1 MLSYQPN
8 PSISLA
14 FHSTEQA
21 KADPPVPPSVF
32 GNDEAFTLSEL
43 LLSLMESAPVDN
55 VDASS
60 RPREASLWF
69 PSDRHSATFFEYVG
83 FDDEFAYRTWV
94 TQIAVIRLLLRAF
107 DIRVRVNTLDTQ
119 MMRLLVR
126 ERLGYDA
133 PGVSPEAARIRAEV
147 LLDHRGVPPFGLDLI
162 ELELAIP
169 PDEDCISTHA
179 WSFVLGSDATMPSLE
194 HVNDRVTDARRRI
207 YRSFAQGLRR
217 AIDRQFGED
226 AILTVR
232 AEQMLQQPASDLET
246 AIGRWL
252 FRFLFVTPDSVQ
264 IICSEDPDTL

>member
-14 FHSTEQA
+14 FHSVEQVN
-21 KADPPVPPSVF
+21 ADPPVAPSVF
-32 GNDEAFTLSEL
+32 GNDDAFMLSEL
-43 LLSLMESAPVDN
+43 LLSLMARAPGDKT
-55 VDASS
+55 DAAS

-69 PSDRHSATFFEYVG
+69 PRDRHSATFFKYVG
-83 FDDEFAYRTWV
+83 FDGEDAYRTWV

-107 DIRVRVNTLDTQ
+107 GMRVRFNTLDTEL
-119 MMRLLVR
+119 MRLLVR

-133 PGVSPEAARIRAEV
+133 PGVAPEAARVRAGV

-162 ELELAIP
+162 ELELAIA

-194 HVNDRVTDARRRI
+194 HVNDRVAEARRRI
-207 YRSFAQGLRR
+207 YRSFSQGLRR
-217 AIDRQFGED
+217 AIGRQFGED

-232 AEQMLQQPASDLET
+232 AEQMLQQPASGLET

-264 IICSEDPDTL
+264 IICAEDPDIL